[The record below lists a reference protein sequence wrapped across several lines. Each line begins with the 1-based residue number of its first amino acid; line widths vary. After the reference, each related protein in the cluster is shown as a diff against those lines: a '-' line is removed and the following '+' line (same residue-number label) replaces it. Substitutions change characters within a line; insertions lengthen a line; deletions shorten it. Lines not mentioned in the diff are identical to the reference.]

1 MKKIEFIIPTYNR
14 PDKLMIVLMSLKV
27 QTVDRWKVHVVADAL
42 YEGYQE
48 VKEYFK
54 NDNRFRFSELNGPHK
69 DWGHTARNYGLQ
81 NLEEHWVVMSGDDNY
96 YVPVF
101 VETFLNEAKFRN
113 DVNFIHCNLVH
124 NWVNNDYLPLISV
137 PQVNRIDIGNFMT
150 KSEYAKQLTLDVTKA
165 NADGIFED
173 DACTTPAP
181 TQYYTDGRGSCWY
194 WNGSTLSNQG
204 GC

>member
-165 NADGIFED
+165 NADGIFVEE
-173 DACTTPAP
+173 
-181 TQYYTDGRGSCWY
+181 YI
-194 WNGSTLSNQG
+194 NKFKG
-204 GC
+204 GVLHIPKFLYVHN